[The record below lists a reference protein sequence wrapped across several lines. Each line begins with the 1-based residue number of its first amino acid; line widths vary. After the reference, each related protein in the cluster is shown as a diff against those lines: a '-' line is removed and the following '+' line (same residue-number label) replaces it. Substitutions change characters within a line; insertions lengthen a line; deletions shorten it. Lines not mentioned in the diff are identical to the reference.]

1 MRLIDADNIKKK
13 IASVA
18 ILSLFDRMEI
28 SPEKLDSLIKM
39 IDMEETAYDVDKVVE
54 QIEIKSRGNWGCHS
68 PIELED
74 AVDIVTSG
82 GLEKRSS
89 ENN

>member
-1 MRLIDADNIKKK
+1 MRLIDTDKFRMRLAAAAFLNGTEEAAEKANI
-13 IASVA
+13 
-18 ILSLFDRMEI
+18 FM
-28 SPEKLDSLIKM
+28 KLL
-39 IDMEETAYDVDKVVE
+39 DMEETAYDVDKVVE
-54 QIEIKSRGNWGCHS
+54 QLEIKSRGNWGFHS